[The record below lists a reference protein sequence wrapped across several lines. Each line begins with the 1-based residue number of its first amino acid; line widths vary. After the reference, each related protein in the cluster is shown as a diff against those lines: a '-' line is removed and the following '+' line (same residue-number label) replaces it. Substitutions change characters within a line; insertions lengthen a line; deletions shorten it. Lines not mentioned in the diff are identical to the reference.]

1 MSADGKKTDRQH
13 ITAFG
18 DFQTPY
24 TLAKEICRFLRRQ
37 GMRFNSIL
45 EPNCGDGNF
54 LLAAIEEFPGCTTV
68 TGVDISPEHLNT
80 AQKRIA
86 DKADKHNARI
96 INADFFQAPWKD
108 LLASLPEPLIIIG
121 NPPWVTNSELGVLG
135 STNTPLKS
143 NDQGFTGLDAITGKS
158 NFDISEWM
166 LTRELEWIC
175 GRKAVLAML
184 CKTSVARKVLLRAWK
199 KELLLEDAAIY
210 NIDAAEHFNVAV
222 DACLLVVHG
231 GRKRNIP
238 HCRVYESLSHG
249 NSCKVLGF
257 ANNSLI
263 ADTDAFNRC
272 KNLEGKSPYRWRSGI
287 KHDCAAVMEL
297 TNDMHQYRNGL
308 GEIVEIESDY
318 AYPML
323 KGSQLAN
330 GLVSNPSMSM
340 LVTQHHPGEDTNIIR
355 SQAPKTWKYLVEH
368 AEMLDRRA
376 SSIYKN
382 RPRFSIF
389 GVGDYSFTQWK
400 LAISGFYKVLD
411 FKAMGPY
418 RKKPVVLDDT
428 SYFIPCGSREEAQL
442 LSQLYNSDLAKDFF
456 SAYVFWDE
464 KRPVTIKLL
473 QRLDVV
479 KLSVALKLD
488 GSLAPFLSQVPSQT
502 HQLQLFC

>member
-1 MSADGKKTDRQH
+1 MNEKEIDPQH

-24 TLAKEICRFLRRQ
+24 TLTKEICRFLRGQ

-45 EPNCGDGNF
+45 EPNCGQGSF
-54 LLAAIEEFPGCTTV
+54 LLAAIEEFHGCSTV
-68 TGVDISPEHLNT
+68 TGVDINPEHLNI
-80 AQKRIA
+80 AQKRLA
-86 DKADKHNARI
+86 NKAEKNNVRI
-96 INADFFQAPWKD
+96 INADFFQAPWED
-108 LLASLPEPLIIIG
+108 LLSSLPEPLIIIG
-121 NPPWVTNSELGVLG
+121 NPPWVTTSELGVLG
-135 STNTPLKS
+135 CANAPLKS
-143 NDQGFTGLDAITGKS
+143 NEQGFTGLDAITGKS

-166 LTRELEWIC
+166 LSRELEWIS

-199 KELLLEDAAIY
+199 NELLLENAAIY

-222 DACLLVVHG
+222 DACFLVVHG
-231 GRKRNIP
+231 ALKQKIP
-238 HCRVYESLSHG
+238 DCRVYESLSQ
-249 NSCKVLGF
+249 SSPCRVIGF
-257 ANNSLI
+257 AKNSLI
-263 ADTDAFNRC
+263 ADMDAFERC

-297 TNDMHQYRNGL
+297 TNEGHKYRNGL
-308 GEIVEIESDY
+308 GEIAELEPDY
-318 AYPML
+318 VYPML

-330 GLVSNPSMSM
+330 GLISNPGMSM
-340 LVTQHHPGEDTNIIR
+340 LITQHHPGEDTNIIR

-368 AEMLDRRA
+368 AEMLDQRA

-400 LAISGFYKVLD
+400 IAISGFYKALD
-411 FKAMGPY
+411 FKVLGTY

-428 SYFIPCGSREEAQL
+428 SYFTPCDSEQETRL

-464 KRPVTIKLL
+464 KRPITIKLL

-479 KLSVALKLD
+479 KLSAALKLD
-488 GSLAPFLSQVPSQT
+488 DSLAPFLSKFSSKTP
-502 HQLQLFC
+502 QLQLFG